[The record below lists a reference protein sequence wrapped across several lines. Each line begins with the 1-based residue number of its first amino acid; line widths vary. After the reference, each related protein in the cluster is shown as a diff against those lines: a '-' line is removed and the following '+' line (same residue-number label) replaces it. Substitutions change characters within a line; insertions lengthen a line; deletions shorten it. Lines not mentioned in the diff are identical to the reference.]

1 MKTKYDSSSIDTL
14 KFPDIIRKNVAM
26 YLGSSDEH
34 GRWLIARELLDNGLD
49 GIILPL
55 ENFAVD
61 YFKYYSISDIK
72 KYKDDTNKL
81 CFVVINKLIFNN
93 ELEDLLYIL
102 KELENI
108 KVNGVFFYDL
118 AVLNLVRENSLNIN
132 LIYNG
137 THMVTNSNTINL
149 YYDLGVKGAYLSN
162 EITKDEVLNI
172 RNKTKRDLFILLL
185 GNPVVAMSRRSLL
198 TSYFIN
204 KNKIKEDIITIKEPK
219 SGQEFLAKEDN
230 NGTTFFYNKRLNL
243 SNVYKELVVS
253 NINYGIIEQG
263 NFDNNQ
269 YKELIK
275 SFVNFDKKKI
285 DNLAGHNRG
294 FLYRETIYKVK

>member
-1 MKTKYDSSSIDTL
+1 MKVLGVIKD
-14 KFPDIIRKNVAM
+14 NN
-26 YLGSSDEH
+26 YLEYLNS
-34 GRWLIARELLDNGLD
+34 GLD
-49 GIILPL
+49 GLILPL
-55 ENFAVD
+55 ENFSVD
-61 YFKYYSISDIK
+61 YFKYYSISFIK
-72 KYKDDTNKL
+72 EYKKNTNKL
-81 CFVVINKLIFNN
+81 CFVVINKMIFNN
-93 ELEDLLYIL
+93 ELDSLLDIL
-102 KELENI
+102 KELEKI
-108 KVNGVFFYDL
+108 AVDGVFFYDL
-118 AVLNLVRENSLNIN
+118 AVLSLVKENSLNLN
-132 LIYNG
+132 LIYNA
-137 THMVTNSNTINL
+137 THMVTNSDTINL

-172 RNKTKRDLFILLL
+172 RNNTKSDLFILLL

-219 SGQEFLAKEDN
+219 SGQEFLVKEDS
-230 NGTTFFYNKRLNL
+230 NGTTFFYNKCLNL

-269 YKELIK
+269 YKELIN
-275 SFVNFDKKKI
+275 SFVNFDKRKI
-285 DNLAGHNRG
+285 DELAGHNRG

>member
-1 MKTKYDSSSIDTL
+1 MKVLGVIKD
-14 KFPDIIRKNVAM
+14 NN
-26 YLGSSDEH
+26 YLEYLNS
-34 GRWLIARELLDNGLD
+34 GLD
-49 GIILPL
+49 GLILPL
-55 ENFAVD
+55 ENFSVD
-61 YFKYYSISDIK
+61 YFKYYSISFIK
-72 KYKDDTNKL
+72 EYKKNTNKL
-81 CFVVINKLIFNN
+81 CFVVINKMIFNN
-93 ELEDLLYIL
+93 ELDSLLDIL
-102 KELENI
+102 KELEKI
-108 KVNGVFFYDL
+108 AVDGVFFYDL
-118 AVLNLVRENSLNIN
+118 AVLSLVKENSLNLN
-132 LIYNG
+132 LIYNA
-137 THMVTNSNTINL
+137 THMVTNSDTINL

-162 EITKDEVLNI
+162 EITKDEILNI
-172 RNKTKRDLFILLL
+172 RNNTKSDLFILLL

-219 SGQEFLAKEDN
+219 SGQEFLVKEDS

-285 DNLAGHNRG
+285 DDLAGHNRG